1 MTMSKVASGEKT
13 TTTQK
18 STPKERQVKS
28 DADHIRLHVNKLE
41 QFSVKSN
48 DNKELSRDLII
59 KQLLGEDK
67 ESRIETLAKL
77 LILEKEK
84 ANPEEVAAAQK
95 TLLEGGILE
104 GMLKEKMNRVNTP
117 ENLLQSQ
124 FIVPQSIVSI
134 EFEEYTFIDLDQKI
148 AILFKEVENLKTDL
162 QKQIKEVS
170 GTTSTL
176 LPSLSDYAQQKADAA
191 KLFDSYDS
199 HYNNAL
205 MNLKKI
211 KTQEDSVNKLDI
223 TITKTLQEFIAL
235 NQQRITFLTNLYAE
249 LSHEHNLLAD
259 KLAYGRESYSTRL
272 FGGSSVKV
280 PVPTNLQDRYVDLQ
294 KPFEFPKNHNV
305 ENFSE
310 LFMLSHK
317 YYSDVNKFAE
327 NTLGHLSDVTATN
340 KALIES
346 NPKYEEAKEKAKL
359 LPENYKNLH
368 DKCIDYYAFLQ
379 NSTECLKNLEK
390 PFKDLTA
397 QKMVEIS
404 NCRKN
409 LIELTNSLEKTYKAL
424 DRAIHDG
431 QEIKTKEFKT
441 LTEQSAYDLPSK

>member
-13 TTTQK
+13 TTTQTP
-18 STPKERQVKS
+18 TPKERQVKS

-41 QFSVKSN
+41 NFSLKSK

-104 GMLKEKMNRVNTP
+104 GMLKEKMTRVNTP

-124 FIVPQSIVSI
+124 FIVPQSIVKI
-134 EFEEYTFIDLDQKI
+134 EFDEYTFNDLDQKTST
-148 AILFKEVENLKTDL
+148 LSKEIDNLKTDFL
-162 QKQIKEVS
+162 KQIREVG

-176 LPSLSDYAQQKADAA
+176 LPSSSDYEQQKANAT
-191 KLFDSYDS
+191 KLFDSYINE
-199 HYNNAL
+199 YNDAL
-205 MNLKKI
+205 MGLKKI
-211 KTQEDSVNKLDI
+211 KIQDDYVNELNSKI
-223 TITKTLQEFIAL
+223 TTTLQEFIRL
-235 NQQRITFLTNLYAE
+235 NQQRITFLTDLYAD
-249 LSHEHNLLAD
+249 LSHQHNLLAD
-259 KLAYGRESYSTRL
+259 KLAYGRESFTTRM
-272 FGGSSVKV
+272 FGGSSVKA
-280 PVPTNLQDRYVDLQ
+280 PNTKNLQDRY
-294 KPFEFPKNHNV
+294 KPLPNAIEFPKVHNV

-310 LFMLSHK
+310 FFNLCHK
-317 YYSDVNKFAE
+317 YYSDINKFAE
-327 NTLGHLSDVTATN
+327 KTISHLSEVITAN
-340 KALIES
+340 KALTDS
-346 NPKYEEAKEKAKL
+346 NPNLEQTKEKAKS
-359 LPENYKNLH
+359 LPENYKDLH
-368 DKCIDYYAFLQ
+368 DKCLDFIALLE
-379 NSTECLKNLEK
+379 NSTETLKELEK
-390 PFKDLTA
+390 PLKEMTA
-397 QKMVEIS
+397 PKLVEIS

-409 LIELTNSLEKTYKAL
+409 LIGFTNSLEKTYKAL